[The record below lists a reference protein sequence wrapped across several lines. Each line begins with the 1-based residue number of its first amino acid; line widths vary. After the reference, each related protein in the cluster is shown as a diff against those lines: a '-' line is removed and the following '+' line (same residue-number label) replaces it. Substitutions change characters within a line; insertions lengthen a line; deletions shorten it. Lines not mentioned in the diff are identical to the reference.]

1 MQVSV
6 ESGEG
11 LERRLKVELPS
22 EQVSSAVD
30 QRLQQLARSAKLPGF
45 RPGKVPMKL
54 VRKRYGAQVLEEVF
68 GEQVQSSFYEAI
80 TQESLR
86 PAGQPQVEPEIDVEA
101 GRFAYVATF
110 EVMPE
115 VELATLEGRALKRP
129 VCELAESDLDALIE
143 RLRDQHKTWTPVE
156 RAAAQGDQLTISF
169 AGTMDGEAFEGGSA
183 ADVELEL
190 GSGRM
195 IPGFEDG
202 LIGATAG
209 ETRTLEVTFPEEYQV
224 EALAGKPAS
233 FEVTVSQVAEPTL
246 PKVDGEFV
254 KRFGIEDGDVERFK
268 NDVRENMARELKQ
281 RLEARTK
288 EAVMD
293 LLMEVNPVEVPQAL
307 VRDEI
312 GSMQEEMRR
321 SVGAQGDGVQ
331 LPDAL
336 FEEPAR
342 RRVALGLIIGELVKQ
357 QELKADQDRVQA
369 MLDEMAATYEN
380 PQAVIDY
387 YKAERG
393 RMAALEAAVLESQV
407 VDLVLDQATVEDE
420 QTSFEA
426 LTNPGAAG

>member
-11 LERRLKVELPS
+11 LERRVKVELPS
-22 EQVSSAVD
+22 EQVTSAVD

-68 GEQVQSSFYEAI
+68 GEQVQASFYEAL

-86 PAGQPQVEPEIDVEA
+86 PAGQPEVEPEIDVEA

-115 VELATLEGRALKRP
+115 VELAALEGRALKRP
-129 VCELAESDLDALIE
+129 VCELAETDLDALIE

-156 RAAAQGDQLTISF
+156 RAAEQGDQLTISF
-169 AGTMDGEAFEGGSA
+169 AGTIDGEAFEGGSA

-202 LIGATAG
+202 LVGAAAG
-209 ETRTLEVTFPEEYQV
+209 ETRTVEVTFPEEYQV
-224 EALAGKPAS
+224 EALAGKPAR
-233 FEVTVSQVAEPTL
+233 FEITVSQVAEPTL
-246 PKVDGEFV
+246 PEVDGEFV

-293 LLMEVNPVEVPQAL
+293 LLMEANPVEVPQAL

-312 GSMQEEMRR
+312 ASMQEEMRR
-321 SVGAQGDGVQ
+321 SVGAQGEVQ

-357 QELKADQDRVQA
+357 NELKADQDRVQA

-407 VDLVLDQATVEDE
+407 VDLVLGQVSVEDE
-420 QTSFEA
+420 ETSFEA

>member
-11 LERRLKVELPS
+11 LERRVKVELPS
-22 EQVSSAVD
+22 EQITSAVD

-68 GEQVQSSFYEAI
+68 GEQVQSSFYEAL

-86 PAGQPQVEPEIDVEA
+86 PAGQPEVEPEIDVEA

-115 VELATLEGRALKRP
+115 VELAALEGRALKRP
-129 VCELAESDLDALIE
+129 VCELAETDLDALIE
-143 RLRDQHKTWTPVE
+143 RLRDQHKTWSPVE

-169 AGTMDGEAFEGGSA
+169 AGTIDGEAFEGGSA

-202 LIGATAG
+202 LVGATAG
-209 ETRTLEVTFPEEYQV
+209 ETRTVEVTFPEEYQV

-233 FEVTVSQVAEPTL
+233 FEITVSQVAEPTL
-246 PKVDGEFV
+246 PEVDGEFV

-293 LLMEVNPVEVPQAL
+293 LLMEANPVEVPQAL

-312 GSMQEEMRR
+312 ASMQEEMRR
-321 SVGAQGDGVQ
+321 SVGAQGEVQ

-357 QELKADQDRVQA
+357 NELKADQDRVQA

-407 VDLVLDQATVEDE
+407 VDLVLGQVSVEDE
-420 QTSFEA
+420 ETSFEA

>member
-11 LERRLKVELPS
+11 LERRVKVELPS
-22 EQVSSAVD
+22 EQVTSAVD

-68 GEQVQSSFYEAI
+68 GEQVQASFYEAL

-86 PAGQPQVEPEIDVEA
+86 PAGQPEVEPEIDVEA

-115 VELATLEGRALKRP
+115 VELAALEGRALKRP
-129 VCELAESDLDALIE
+129 VCELAETDLDALIE

-156 RAAAQGDQLTISF
+156 RAAEQGDQLTISF
-169 AGTMDGEAFEGGSA
+169 AGTIDGEAFEGGSA

-202 LIGATAG
+202 LVGAAAG
-209 ETRTLEVTFPEEYQV
+209 ETRTVEVTFPEEYQV

-233 FEVTVSQVAEPTL
+233 FEITVSQVAEPTL
-246 PKVDGEFV
+246 PEVDGEFV

-293 LLMEVNPVEVPQAL
+293 LLMEANPVEVPQAL

-312 GSMQEEMRR
+312 ASMQEEMRR
-321 SVGAQGDGVQ
+321 SVGAQGEVQ

-357 QELKADQDRVQA
+357 NELKADQDRVQA

-407 VDLVLDQATVEDE
+407 VDLVLGQVSVEDE
-420 QTSFEA
+420 ETSFEA

>member
-11 LERRLKVELPS
+11 LERRVKVELPS
-22 EQVSSAVD
+22 EQITNAVD

-68 GEQVQSSFYEAI
+68 GEQVQASFYEAL

-86 PAGQPQVEPEIDVEA
+86 PAGQPEVEPEIDVEA

-115 VELATLEGRALKRP
+115 VELAALEGRALKRP
-129 VCELAESDLDALIE
+129 VCELAETDLDALIE
-143 RLRDQHKTWTPVE
+143 RLRDQHKTWSPVE
-156 RAAAQGDQLTISF
+156 RAAEQGDQLTISF
-169 AGTMDGEAFEGGSA
+169 AGTIDGEAFEGGSA

-202 LIGATAG
+202 LVGAAAG
-209 ETRTLEVTFPEEYQV
+209 ETRTVEVTFPEEYQV

-233 FEVTVSQVAEPTL
+233 FEITVSQVAEPTL
-246 PKVDGEFV
+246 PEVDGEFV

-293 LLMEVNPVEVPQAL
+293 LLMEANPVEVPQAL

-312 GSMQEEMRR
+312 ASMQEEMRR
-321 SVGAQGDGVQ
+321 SVGAQGEVQ

-357 QELKADQDRVQA
+357 NELKADQDRVQA

-407 VDLVLDQATVEDE
+407 VDLVLGQVTVEDE

>member
-11 LERRLKVELPS
+11 LERRLKVELPA
-22 EQVSSAVD
+22 EQITGAVD

-54 VRKRYGAQVLEEVF
+54 LRKRYGDQVLEEVF
-68 GEQVQSSFYEAI
+68 GEQVQSTFYEALS
-80 TQESLR
+80 QESLR
-86 PAGQPQVEPEIDVEA
+86 PAGQPQIEPEIDLEA
-101 GRFAYVATF
+101 DRFAYVATF

-115 VELATLEGRALKRP
+115 LELAALEGRALKRP
-129 VCELAESDLDALIE
+129 VSELAESDLDALLE
-143 RLRDQHKTWTPVE
+143 RLRDQHKTWSPVE

-169 AGTMDGEAFEGGSA
+169 AGTIDGEAFEGGSA
-183 ADVELEL
+183 EDVELEL

-202 LIGATAG
+202 LVGAAAG
-209 ETRTLEVTFPEEYQV
+209 ETRTVEVTFPEEYQV

-233 FEVTVSQVAEPTL
+233 FEITVSQVAEPVL
-246 PKVDGEFV
+246 PEVDGEFV

-268 NDVRENMARELKQ
+268 NDVRENMGRELKQ

-293 LLMEVNPVEVPQAL
+293 LLLEANPVEVPQAL

-312 GSMQEEMRR
+312 RSMQDEMRR
-321 SVGAQGDGVQ
+321 SVGAQGDVQ

-336 FEEPAR
+336 FEEAAQ
-342 RRVALGLIIGELVKQ
+342 RRVALGLIVGELIKQ
-357 QELKADQDRVQA
+357 HELKADQERVQA
-369 MLDEMAATYEN
+369 MLDEVAATYED
-380 PQAVIDY
+380 PQAVVDY

-393 RMAALEAAVLESQV
+393 HMAALEAAVLESQV
-407 VDLVLDQATVEDE
+407 VDLVLEQVSVEDE
-420 QTSFEA
+420 PTSFEA
-426 LTNPGAAG
+426 LTNPGAAS